1 MQWSGYELDHR
12 LLGIEPV
19 FFDRCLKKGLNG
31 IRDHPLK
38 DNVGKDLF
46 SNL

>member
-12 LLGIEPV
+12 LLGIEPDL
-19 FFDRCLKKGLNG
+19 FDRCLKGVNG

-46 SNL
+46 SSL